1 VSSAAP
7 APRPAAVD
15 PVELALFAA
24 QLAATCDEMGATLR
38 HSAFSPNI
46 RDRLDYSCAVFDAAG
61 ELAAQAAHIP
71 VHLGSMAYAM
81 KGVVARID
89 WRPGDVY
96 VFNDPYLGG
105 THLPD
110 VTAVAPVFLG
120 EGAKPIAFVADRAH
134 HADIGADT
142 PGSMPIA
149 TVLDDEGE
157 VIPPTRLVVAGAID
171 GARMA
176 RFAAAT
182 RNPRQVEGD
191 FTAQLSACAVGVR
204 RVAGLA
210 ARLAAPGDAA
220 ADRFATLL
228 AALNDHAER
237 LAHGSLAAIPDGEYR
252 YADRLDDDG
261 LGHADLAIAVTL
273 RVSGGRVEVDFEGTA
288 AAVAGNVNCPLPVA
302 AAGALYCFRCLMPD
316 EVPMC
321 AGSFRAISLR
331 APPGC
336 LVNARSPSAV
346 AAGNVE
352 TSQRIVDAVFGALA
366 QALPDRIPAASQGT
380 MNNLAMGSAE
390 PGHSWDYY
398 ETIGGGMG
406 ASPRGGGTS
415 CVQVHMTNTL
425 NTPIEVLE
433 LAYPV
438 RVRRYARRHGS
449 GGAGR
454 HLGGDGIVREYEFLR
469 AATVTVLS
477 ERRTHAPWGLA
488 GGAAGAAG
496 VNRLNGEVQPGKF
509 CWKVAPGDVLRIE
522 TPGGGGW
529 GAPAVAPAP
538 TR

>member
-1 VSSAAP
+1 MTE
-7 APRPAAVD
+7 RVD

-110 VTAVAPVFLG
+110 VTAVAPVFLDDG
-120 EGAKPIAFVADRAH
+120 IGARPIAFVADRAH

-149 TVLDDEGE
+149 TILDDEGE
-157 VIPPTRLVVAGAID
+157 IIPPTRLVIAGEVDA
-171 GARMA
+171 AQMA

-191 FTAQLSACAVGVR
+191 FTAQLSACAVGVK
-204 RVAGLA
+204 RVAEIA
-210 ARLAAPGDAA
+210 ARSVAAGAA
-220 ADRFATLL
+220 EGAARFARLL

-237 LAHGSLAAIPDGEYR
+237 LAHASLATIPDGEYR
-252 YADRLDDDG
+252 FIDRLDDDG

-273 RVSGGRVEVDFEGTA
+273 RVAGGRVAVDFTGTA
-288 AAVAGNVNCPLPVA
+288 PAVAGNVNCPIPVA

-321 AGSFRAISLR
+321 AGSFRAISLI
-331 APPGC
+331 APEGC
-336 LVNARSPSAV
+336 LVNARAPSAV

-390 PGHSWDYY
+390 AGRGWDYY

-406 ASPRGGGTS
+406 ASARGDGLS

-433 LAYPV
+433 LAFPV

-454 HLGGDGIVREYEFLR
+454 HRGGDGIVREYEFLR

-488 GGAAGAAG
+488 GGAPGVPG
-496 VNRLNGEVQPGKF
+496 VNRLNGEAQPGKF
-509 CWKVAPGDVLRIE
+509 SWPVAPGDVLSIE

-529 GAPAVAPAP
+529 GADGSSSAPS
-538 TR
+538 R

>member
-1 VSSAAP
+1 MTH
-7 APRPAAVD
+7 D
-15 PVELALFAA
+15 PVELALFSSR
-24 QLAATCDEMGATLR
+24 LAAVCDEMGATLR

-46 RDRLDYSCAVFDAAG
+46 RDRLDFSCAVFDAKG

-71 VHLGSMAYAM
+71 VHLGSMAFAM
-81 KGVVARID
+81 RGVIGGID
-89 WRPGDVY
+89 WRAGDVY

-120 EGAKPIAFVADRAH
+120 HGAGAQLIGFVADRAH
-134 HADIGADT
+134 HADIGSDT

-149 TVLDDEGE
+149 RTLAEEGT
-157 VIPPTRLVVAGAID
+157 IIAPTRLVIEGAVD
-171 GARMA
+171 ATQMA

-191 FTAQLSACAVGVR
+191 FTAQLSACKVGAA
-204 RVAGLA
+204 RVAAIA
-210 ARLAAPGDAA
+210 ARLAALGDAN
-220 ADRFATLL
+220 DTTSPTERFAALL
-228 AALNDHAER
+228 AALNDHADR
-237 LAHGSLAAIPDGEYR
+237 LAYASLIAIPDGEYR
-252 YADRLDDDG
+252 FVDRLDDDG

-273 RVSGGRVEVDFEGTA
+273 RVAGGAIEVDFTGTA
-288 AAVAGNVNCPLPVA
+288 DAVAGNVNCPLPVA

-321 AGSFRAISLR
+321 AGSFRAITLT
-331 APPGC
+331 APVGC
-336 LVNARSPSAV
+336 LVDARSPSAV

-390 PGHSWDYY
+390 PGHAWDYY
-398 ETIGGGMG
+398 ETIAGGMG
-406 ASPRGGGTS
+406 ASSRTDGLS

-433 LAYPV
+433 LAFPV
-438 RVRRYARRHGS
+438 RVTRYARRNGS
-449 GGAGR
+449 GGDGQQR
-454 HLGGDGIVREYEFLR
+454 GGDGVIREYEFLR
-469 AATVTVLS
+469 EATVTVLS
-477 ERRTHAPWGLA
+477 ERRTHVPWGLA
-488 GGAAGAAG
+488 GGEAGAPGRNA
-496 VNRLNGEVQPGKF
+496 LNGETQPGKF
-509 CWKVAPGDVLRIE
+509 SCRVATGDVLTIE

-529 GAPAVAPAP
+529 GLAGG
-538 TR
+538 